1 MWRFF
6 IFACL
11 FYQYKTHAQSIG
23 SVLPISPGAASALHN
38 PASVINGDSSWEL
51 VLLHRSKLL
60 MKPLAE
66 SSVMLAYGKSLKSRV
81 GVGMAYSGYS
91 LFNRTQAGVTYARQ
105 ITDQI
110 ALGVR
115 WDLFHLAQGEH
126 YGSATAM
133 TGSCGLQWRVSKLI
147 SSEVY
152 IQNPN
157 RAPMADMRTPTKIN
171 AALHWTASKQAVVSF
186 GLLKEGEQSVAYQ
199 MQVDYAPSPKVHLK
213 MGVANGFEPFMM
225 GLSVRTH
232 RIEWGM
238 FSAYHMVFGFSPGA
252 YVRIRKM

>member
-11 FYQYKTHAQSIG
+11 LFHFKTYAQSIG
-23 SVLPISPGAASALHN
+23 SVLPISSGAASALYN

-66 SSVMLAYGKSLKSRV
+66 SSVMLAYGKSPKSRV
-81 GVGMAYSGYS
+81 GVGMNYTGYT
-91 LFNRTQAGVTYARQ
+91 LLNRTHAGVTYARQ

-110 ALGVR
+110 AMGVR
-115 WDLFHLAQGEH
+115 LDLFHLAQGEH
-126 YGSATAM
+126 YGSATAI
-133 TGSCGLQWRVSKLI
+133 TGSCGMHWRVSKYLL
-147 SSEVY
+147 SEVY

-157 RAPMADMRTPTKIN
+157 RASMADIRTPTKIN
-171 AALHWTASKQAVVSF
+171 AAIHWTASKQAVVSF
-186 GLLKEGEQSVAYQ
+186 GLRKEGEQSVAYQ
-199 MQVDYAPSPKVHLK
+199 LQVDYAPSPKVHLK
-213 MGVANGFEPFMM
+213 MGVANGFEPFTM

-238 FSAYHMVFGFSPGA
+238 FSAYHMVFGFSPGG
-252 YVRIRKM
+252 YLRIRKV